1 MTFGNM
7 KDTTYRPLKAGI
19 STICIILFVIQSF
32 REVDKFLSK
41 MTSVAVATEVYNDV
55 PYPNMV
61 VCPREGFKEA
71 SFPRTT
77 DEFVNLTYSQTEI
90 IEYVADHRGNYF
102 VDINMTEIAT
112 ILHGMCVLLE
122 IPDDLGYGNWGLI
135 LSTYVSTQ
143 IYLVE
148 RGQELCIAYGAC
160 PNKVEV
166 IEIGDE
172 YDMTNWVKF
181 IAIKKI
187 KVEG

>member
-7 KDTTYRPLKAGI
+7 KNIYFRPLKAGI
-19 STICIILFVIQSF
+19 SAVCVILFVIQSY
-32 REVDKFLSK
+32 REVKNYLSR
-41 MTSVAVATEVYNDV
+41 MTSVAIATELEHNM
-55 PYPNMV
+55 PYPNII

-71 SFPRTT
+71 AFPKTT
-77 DEFVNLTYSQTEI
+77 EEFVNLTYSQTEI

-112 ILHGMCVLLE
+112 ITHGMCVFLE

-160 PNKVEV
+160 PNKAEV

-181 IAIKKI
+181 KAIKKI